1 MIMANSIKQIVIE
14 IDIEKQDL
22 YSVYWNLNDWVSSK
36 YIRSYRT
43 LDEDEKIQV
52 WPDEE
57 LKEIVLSEKDFQ
69 KIKNIINK

>member
-14 IDIEKQDL
+14 IDTEKQDL

-43 LDEDEKIQV
+43 LAEDEKLQV
-52 WPDEE
+52 WTDEE
-57 LKEIVLSEKDFQ
+57 LKEVVLNEKDFQ
-69 KIKNIINK
+69 KNI